1 MTNPIISLR
10 QIKKTYN
17 DKTVLHDIHLNLYPG
32 EFLALVGMSG
42 GGKSTILRL
51 IAGLEPP
58 TAGDIQRQN
67 GLFMRMMF
75 QNDRLLPWLTNLD
88 NVSFRSHDP
97 AIVQQ
102 AKSLLTAVGLAD
114 KSDGYPYNFQVVKS
128 SGWRWRERC

>member
-1 MTNPIISLR
+1 MTDPIISLR

-17 DKTVLHDIHLNLYPG
+17 DKTVLHDIHLNLYLD

-58 TAGDIQRQN
+58 TAVDIQRQN
-67 GLFMRMMF
+67 GLVMRMMF

-88 NVSFRSHDP
+88 NVSFRSQDP

-102 AKSLLTAVGLAD
+102 AKSLLTAVGFAD
-114 KSDGYPYNFQVVKS
+114 KSDGCTVQL
-128 SGWRWRERC
+128 